1 MGRAKEWMMEQEAR
15 GYSEADG
22 DICADCVN
30 DQFLKQWVNDS
41 AEATEC
47 SFCGAESEDA
57 IAASFDEFVGV
68 VIGGIYFD
76 WGSPEG
82 EGVVY
87 ETREG
92 GWQADL
98 TDTSDIV
105 WDMDIS
111 DDSDV
116 IDAIIESIDNW
127 GWVSRDFY
135 RGSDSDI
142 LTWGWES
149 FKRYVKNETRFF
161 FLARERDG
169 YDPEQLTP
177 GDLLAAISRIIKSD
191 QYGKSI
197 IQQIGVTEKIIR
209 IRIDSEKHK
218 LVTDLGAP
226 PVEHA
231 KWSNRMSPAGI
242 PMLYGA
248 FEYETAHAETY
259 DPKRDEGKAISAGS
273 FQPLRPLRILDL
285 ANLPP
290 IPSVF
295 DEDRTHLIHSLRFLH
310 GFAHDISKPIDRDGR
325 EHIEYVP
332 TQIVTEYFRRIF
344 CLEGGAML
352 DGMAYESSKRP
363 GTVAIVLFCENHQA
377 IDVDDEA
384 EPEHM
389 LRLVSVAHEK
399 AGPLCDL

>member
-1 MGRAKEWMMEQEAR
+1 MGRAKDWMMEQEAR

-30 DQFLKQWVNDS
+30 DAFLKQWIEDS
-41 AEATEC
+41 AQATEC

-57 IAASFDEFVGV
+57 IAASFDEFVGA
-68 VIGGIYFD
+68 VIGGIHFD

-92 GWQADL
+92 GWQANL

-127 GWVSRDFY
+127 GWVSREFY

-149 FKRYVKNETRFF
+149 LKRYAKHETRFF
-161 FLARERDG
+161 FLARERDEHD
-169 YDPEQLTP
+169 YEQLTP
-177 GDLLAAISRIIKSD
+177 ADLLSALAKILKSEEYEGIIRDIPKST
-191 QYGKSI
+191 
-197 IQQIGVTEKIIR
+197 QIVR
-209 IRIDSEKHK
+209 IRIDAKRQH
-218 LVTDLGAP
+218 TAADIGAP
-226 PVEHA
+226 PDQFA
-231 KWSNRMSPAGI
+231 IWSNRMSPAGI
-242 PMLYGA
+242 PMFYGA
-248 FEYETAHAETY
+248 FEHETAHAETF
-259 DPKRDEGKAISAGS
+259 DAKNDKGKMISAGT
-273 FQPLRPLRILDL
+273 FEPLRPLRILDL

-344 CLEGGAML
+344 RLKGGVML
-352 DGMAYESSKRP
+352 DGIAYESSKRP
-363 GTVAIVLFCENHQA
+363 GTVAVVLFCENNQA

-389 LRLVSVAHEK
+389 LRLISVAHQK
-399 AGPLCDL
+399 AATLHDL